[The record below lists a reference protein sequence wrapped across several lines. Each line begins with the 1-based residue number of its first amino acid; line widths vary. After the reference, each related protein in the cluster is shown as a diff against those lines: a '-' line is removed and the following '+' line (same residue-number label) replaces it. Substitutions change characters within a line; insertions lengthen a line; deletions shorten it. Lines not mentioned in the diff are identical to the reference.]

1 MNCEN
6 RFCIYEAHGNCTLK
20 SVHINSLGMC
30 AECICADIDEE
41 ILDQAKSK
49 LLQQYE
55 AHDSS
60 Y

>member
-6 RFCIYEAHGNCTLK
+6 RFCIYEANGNCILK
-20 SVHINSLGMC
+20 NVRIDSLGMC
-30 AECICADIDEE
+30 AACICVDVDEE

-49 LLQQYE
+49 LLHQYE